1 MQNRQ
6 IKFRGRRINTPEWV
20 YGFIIGSLDP
30 TKEEDVYRAWFIH
43 EGVSIKEAIRV
54 DPETIGQFTGLLD
67 KNGSEIY
74 EGDIIDDMPPS
85 VVQYGIQ
92 SVDAFEGVG
101 FNLWG
106 FYGHYEDIGK
116 AIRLQSELEIIGNI
130 HENPE
135 LLNQ

>member
-1 MQNRQ
+1 MQPRQ
-6 IKFRGRRINTPEWV
+6 IKFRALKDDMSNCNFV
-20 YGFIIGSLDP
+20 YGQLVYDSIGTP
-30 TKEEDVYRAWFIH
+30 RITH
-43 EGVSIKEAIRV
+43 V
-54 DPETIGQFTGLLD
+54 DKSGDGLTFHTCLKGTEGQFTGLLD